1 MLTAM
6 SSRKRASRKMMQARP
21 IRKDLF
27 QQIALAFSLAILVF
41 AVVVYH
47 FIILPAADRLAENEL
62 TMTADRIK
70 NTVQS
75 YFAEIEN
82 HLELLTEYA
91 SQGYFVSDSP
101 ADFQRF
107 VAPLMKYNQ
116 SHTAFHL
123 AREDS
128 REVALFKNGDGW
140 STRFSYPSQLPGVEQ
155 WTHWDRNNLPLA
167 KETLP
172 SDYDCRTYPGF
183 IGAMGQQGTNAP
195 FWTSPYSFRTTMEPG
210 ISASVRFTA
219 NSGIRYVLSIDTT
232 VSDVSSMTRY
242 ISVGKSGFILLFDAA
257 GAIIGQP
264 ARHVGQQELF
274 AANHIASVRDLPQ
287 VAPVYAKWGA
297 AGRNLNENLL
307 YQVDGTGWI
316 ARFISLSLGGHNY
329 YIGMFVPVAD
339 FPPDT
344 RIPLSILGLS
354 LLVALLFSFL
364 WTRRITADISRPLQ
378 QLVAA
383 SQKLGEMDFTPL
395 EFPPTRWQEVNELA
409 LAHEEMRR
417 QIAEAAN
424 DLEEKITAR
433 TLALQKLS
441 RAIEQSPVSVVI
453 TDVEGNIEYV
463 NPHFCQLTGYSCA
476 EVLGGNARVLKSGLT
491 PDAVYA
497 QLWRTITAGNSWQGE
512 FNNKRKDGSFFDEKA
527 IISPLRSAGGT
538 ITHYVAV
545 KEDVTQQKQDQA
557 ELRQAR
563 KTAEEATQAKSMF
576 LANMSHEIR
585 TPMNAIIGMSYLAL
599 KTELTPKQYDY
610 VHKIHNASTS
620 LLGIINEILDFSKI
634 EAGKLQLDPVPF
646 VLDEVMDGVFNL
658 THAQANAKGL
668 EFLYRIAPD
677 IPQNLVGDPLRLT
690 QIMTNLI
697 NNAVKFTTSGSIKI
711 AGQVVSRSGGKME
724 LRFAVADTG
733 IGMTPEQ
740 VARLFQA
747 FTQADG
753 STTRKYGGTGLGL
766 TISKRLIEMMG
777 GSIVVDS
784 TAGLGSTFSFTAW
797 FELVEKS
804 TEKRRIVPETLT
816 NLRILVVDDNPV
828 AREILTEY
836 LQAMNFRVDEAA
848 GGQTAIEAV
857 LRSADDPY
865 SLVLMDWQMPEMDGI
880 EAARRIKQEL
890 NLAKP
895 PAIAMVTSFDREEI
909 YAQSQRYNL
918 DGVLIKPVTPSHLL
932 DLAVRL
938 FAPRSSGKS
947 RARQLIQ
954 EKEYGIA
961 GLRILLAEDNEINQ
975 QIAVELLQ
983 SQGAEVSVARNGRE
997 AVEAVLQA
1005 TTEKAFDLVL
1015 MDLQMPDMDG
1025 FEATAMIRRHCLTL
1039 PIIAMTAHAMAEE
1052 RENCLSAGMN
1062 DHVAKPIDPHALF
1075 VTIARWGAGERN
1087 QATAAICPATPEG
1100 PTRIL
1105 DSQTGLKRVAGNVSL
1120 YHKLLRQY
1128 VSGQAAALSRLR
1140 EQLVGGELESVG
1152 QIAHGLKGVSGNI
1165 GALAL
1170 ADLSAALELAVKK
1183 QATPAECLA
1192 LLVELEQQ
1200 FALLRQA
1207 ILRYL
1212 PSETSGDSSLQA
1224 VLISPALRAELQ
1236 QLNELLAHN
1245 DGEALDCFDRLRQE
1259 LSASLPRVE
1268 FSELERQVS
1277 QFNWESA
1284 QKQIA
1289 ALLEKGES

>member
-1 MLTAM
+1 MT
-6 SSRKRASRKMMQARP
+6 QAQP

-27 QQIALAFSLAILVF
+27 RQIALAFSLAILVF

-75 YFAEIEN
+75 YFMEIEN

-101 ADFQRF
+101 EEFQRF

-116 SHTAFHL
+116 SHHAFRL

-140 STRFSYPSQLPGVEQ
+140 STRFTYPEQLPGVEQ
-155 WTHWDRNNLPLA
+155 WVHWDRNNLPLA

-183 IGAMGQQGTNAP
+183 IGAMSQQGINAP
-195 FWTSPYSFRTTMEPG
+195 YWTSPYSFRTTMDPG

-219 NSGIRYVLSIDTT
+219 NNGVRYILSIDTT
-232 VSDVSSMTRY
+232 VNDISSMTRY

-264 ARHVGQQELF
+264 ARHAGQQAVF
-274 AANHIASVRDLPQ
+274 AANGIASVRDLLQ
-287 VAPVYAKWGA
+287 VAPAYAQWGA
-297 AGRNLNENLL
+297 AGRSLNENLL

-316 ARFISLSLGGHNY
+316 ARFITLSLGGHNY

-344 RIPLSILGLS
+344 RVPLSILGLS

-378 QLVAA
+378 QLVTA
-383 SQKLGEMDFTPL
+383 SRQLGEMNFSPQ

-424 DLEEKITAR
+424 DLEEKINVR

-463 NPHFCQLTGYSCA
+463 NPHFCQLTGYTSD
-476 EVLGGNARVLKSGLT
+476 EVMGGNARLLKSGQT
-491 PDAVYA
+491 PAAVYEE
-497 QLWRTITAGNSWQGE
+497 LWQTITAGNSWQGE

-527 IISPLRSAGGT
+527 IISPLRSASGT

-545 KEDVTQQKQDQA
+545 KEDVTQQKKDQE

-599 KTELTPKQYDY
+599 KTDLSPKQHDY
-610 VHKIHNASTS
+610 VQKIHNASTS

-646 VLDEVMDGVFNL
+646 ILDEVMDSVFNL

-668 EFLYRIAPD
+668 EFLYHIAPD
-677 IPQNLVGDPLRLT
+677 IPQNLVGDPLRLA

-697 NNAVKFTTSGSIKI
+697 NNAVKFTASGSITI
-711 AGQVVSRSGGKME
+711 DGQIVSRTDAKIE
-724 LRFAVADTG
+724 LRFSVADTG
-733 IGMTPEQ
+733 IGMAPEQ

-784 TAGLGSTFSFTAW
+784 AVSVGSTFSFTAW
-797 FELVEKS
+797 FELTEKS
-804 TEKRRIVPETLT
+804 TEKRRIVPDAL
-816 NLRILVVDDNPV
+816 NDLRVLVVDDNPI
-828 AREILTEY
+828 AREILHDY
-836 LQAMNFRVDEAA
+836 LTSMHFRVDEVD
-848 GGQTAIEAV
+848 GGKAAIEAV
-857 LRSADDPY
+857 QYAAEDPY
-865 SLVLMDWQMPEMDGI
+865 SLILMDWQMPEMDGI

-890 NLAKP
+890 ALDKP

-909 YAQSQRYNL
+909 YAQAERYNL

-932 DLAVRL
+932 DLTVRL
-938 FAPRSSGKS
+938 FAPQSPEKDRN
-947 RARQLIQ
+947 RQPMQ
-954 EKEYGIA
+954 EKTYGID

-975 QIAVELLQ
+975 QIALELLQ
-983 SQGAEVSVARNGRE
+983 SQGVIVSIAPNGLA
-997 AVEAVLQA
+997 AVEAVLQVSPD
-1005 TTEKAFDLVL
+1005 EPFDLVL

-1025 FEATAMIRRHCLTL
+1025 YEATAIIRRQCQTL

-1052 RENCLSAGMN
+1052 RENCLAAGMN
-1062 DHVAKPIDPHALF
+1062 DHVSKPIDPHALF
-1075 VTIARWGAGERN
+1075 VTIARWTAGKKERIG
-1087 QATAAICPATPEG
+1087 QAVCAALPEMASEPDRAALG
-1100 PTRIL
+1100 QDLVRTL
-1105 DSQTGLKRVAGNVSL
+1105 DTGTGLKRVAGNESL

-1128 VSGQAAALSRLR
+1128 VSGQAAAVVRLR
-1140 EQLVGGELESVG
+1140 EQLTVGELESVG
-1152 QIAHGLKGVSGNI
+1152 LIAHSLKGVSGNI

-1170 ADLSAALELAVKK
+1170 AELAASLEQAIKK
-1183 QATPAECLA
+1183 GTTVAECRMFLA
-1192 LLVELEQQ
+1192 EIEQQ
-1200 FALLRQA
+1200 FEVLRQA

-1212 PSETSGDSSLQA
+1212 PDE
-1224 VLISPALRAELQ
+1224 VEPVSPDNVKPLNRELRAELQ
-1236 QLNELLAHN
+1236 QLGALLAQN
-1245 DGEALDCFDRLRQE
+1245 DGEALDRFDSLRQE
-1259 LSASLPRVE
+1259 LSASLPQD
-1268 FSELERQVS
+1268 ELSGLALRIA
-1277 QFNWESA
+1277 QFEWESA